1 MSNRVLNVLKG
12 MPASDGAG
20 VNLTRALGQ
29 PALKY
34 IDPFLMLDEIKSD
47 DPNDYI
53 AGFPP
58 HPHRGFETLTYL
70 MHGSMEHNDSTGGH
84 GLINSGGV
92 QYMTAGKGIIHSE
105 TPKQDKGL
113 LWGFQL
119 WINLHSSEKMVDA
132 SYVDITKQDIP
143 VLTIDTQDDSSEKT
157 QTLSVKLIAGRFNN
171 SEQQGPVKRDDINM
185 QIYDISTIN
194 NAKVT
199 VSISAKH
206 QGYVYVYQGQSN
218 INGHSVAKT
227 HIAHIGQRL
236 DSASSQ
242 SHSQNE
248 SENQGLTIE
257 LDKNTGL
264 LVALAEPIGE
274 PILQYGPFVMNT
286 AQEIDQAISDYQSG
300 KLT

>member
-1 MSNRVLNVLKG
+1 MSNRINKVLKG

-105 TPKQDKGL
+105 TPKQDQGL

-119 WINLHSSEKMVDA
+119 WINLPSTEKMVDA
-132 SYVDITKQDIP
+132 SYVDIERTDIP
-143 VLTIDTQDDSSEKT
+143 
-157 QTLSVKLIAGRFNN
+157 TLNLNNQEDGKITSAQVKLIAGKFNN
-171 SEQQGPVKRDDINM
+171 SDETGPVKRDDIDL
-185 QIYDISTIN
+185 QIYDLT
-194 NAKVT
+194 NAEK
-199 VSISAKH
+199 SALPIKIDTDA
-206 QGYVYVYQGQSN
+206 QGYLYVYQGSVEAEGKT
-218 INGHSVAKT
+218 INET
-227 HIAHIGQRL
+227 HIAEISTTSEQ
-236 DSASSQ
+236 DESSIK
-242 SHSQNE
+242 
-248 SENQGLTIE
+248 LTMAE
-257 LDKNTGL
+257 NTGVL
-264 LVALAEPIGE
+264 LAVAKPIGE
-274 PILQYGPFVMNT
+274 PIVQYGPFVMNT
-286 AQEIDQAISDYQSG
+286 AEEIETALRDYQSG
-300 KLT
+300 RLA